1 MIFKDFSIIIDK
13 NIRNVEHVTPKYSQ
27 HFFGAKTFFLVPGTP
42 ASHVFETQ
50 LSLSPRYLSGL
61 FQNNVLKNTLIMC
74 LPCKYSVKLSAIVL
88 KYFVE

>member
-1 MIFKDFSIIIDK
+1 MIFKDFSIKIDK

-50 LSLSPRYLSGL
+50 LSLSPRYLSVY
-61 FQNNVLKNTLIMC
+61 FKIMSLKI
-74 LPCKYSVKLSAIVL
+74 P
-88 KYFVE
+88 